1 MRQREAL
8 DATFIRGSRKS
19 RKHIAK
25 GGLIGDKDGIARP
38 VSFIRG
44 IYLSLFSRYRNP
56 FWCEFSYDCF
66 SFWLIFVVSA
76 LPARKWEHPYGRF
89 VYWCVRLQTGS
100 WVFWMF
106 LGHLLISLLTI
117 GLQSDIVDVTD
128 VYDSKL
134 ISGFLDVFGTSCLIS
149 FILDVEGSS
158 NRCTLVTGSQVFLD
172 VLGKSILFWMF
183 IRLALLDCLYLQS
196 FENFFWQIY

>member
-1 MRQREAL
+1 
-8 DATFIRGSRKS
+8 
-19 RKHIAK
+19 
-25 GGLIGDKDGIARP
+25 
-38 VSFIRG
+38 
-44 IYLSLFSRYRNP
+44 
-56 FWCEFSYDCF
+56 
-66 SFWLIFVVSA
+66 
-76 LPARKWEHPYGRF
+76 
-89 VYWCVRLQTGS
+89 
-100 WVFWMF
+100 MF
-106 LGHLLISLLTI
+106 LEHLLISLLTI

-196 FENFFWQIY
+196 FENFF

>member
-1 MRQREAL
+1 MRQREVL
-8 DATFIRGSRKS
+8 DVTFIGGSRKS

-89 VYWCVRLQTGS
+89 VYDCKLDLGFSGCFWDIFWSVY
-100 WVFWMF
+100 FWMF

-158 NRCTLVTGSQVFLD
+158 NRCTLVSGSQVFLD

-183 IRLALLDCLYLQS
+183 IRLASLDCLYLQ
-196 FENFFWQIY
+196 